1 MEKQVKLSEKV
12 FISVEMW
19 YLDYVKLVGKVEKY
33 LQFTD
38 RERLY
43 IQKLTFFNL
52 LC

>member
-1 MEKQVKLSEKV
+1 MQVKLSQKV
-12 FISVEMW
+12 FISVEVW
-19 YLDYVKLVGKVEKY
+19 YLDYIKLVGKVEKY

-43 IQKLTFFNL
+43 IAKANVFDL